1 MANLVHWNPFK
12 PLSRLESRPPMFEDL
27 FHDFGLRPR
36 WQQELEAPE
45 MRIDVVENDQAY
57 TVKAEIPGVEKD
69 AIDVSVDG
77 NLVSITAEAKRES
90 NKDKDKE
97 NERDLYT
104 ERYYGQ
110 FYRSFSLPTEVDSG
124 KAEAHYEN
132 GVLML
137 TLPKKANGSA
147 RKLAV
152 S

>member
-12 PLSRLESRPPMFEDL
+12 PLGRFESRTPAFEDL
-27 FHDFGLRPR
+27 FRDFGLRPR

-45 MRIDVVENDQAY
+45 MRIDVAENDQAY
-57 TVKAEIPGVEKD
+57 TVKAEMPGVEKD

-77 NLVSITAEAKRES
+77 NLVSITAEVRRES
-90 NKDKDKE
+90 SKGKE
-97 NERDLYT
+97 DERDLYT
-104 ERYYGQ
+104 ERYFGQ
-110 FYRSFSLPTEVDSG
+110 FYRSFSLPGEVDSN

-132 GVLML
+132 GVLTL